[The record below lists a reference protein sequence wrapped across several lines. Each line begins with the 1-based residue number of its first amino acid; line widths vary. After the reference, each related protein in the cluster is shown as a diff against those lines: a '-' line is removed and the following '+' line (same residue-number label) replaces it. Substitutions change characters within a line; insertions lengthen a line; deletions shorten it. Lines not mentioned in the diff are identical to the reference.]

1 MDDKFISIAYKIVK
15 NMFQVIRNADTTVV
29 FTDTTGKIIQVWTN
43 VSAKPEYV
51 LNLKPGDQI
60 SFQDTVGQAIGQS
73 IKQDMFV
80 ELIAEKKALNKIV
93 SIHHIAEPVHNAYN
107 SVVGSLAI
115 FCPDLGDQIDSIRG
129 IFKITLSALEG
140 QLKALEF
147 QTDYDRVYNQLLGT
161 METIPI
167 GTIVTDHNMTIIHV
181 NDATQKIF
189 GEDIKNIVGKKVDAY
204 LHTNG
209 FFQKMLDQR
218 ITMLDEEMVFHM
230 PDGDVTCEVIVSLVK
245 GKENEN
251 IQGLVIKL
259 KNSKYMWKFK
269 KSKDDNKAHFY
280 FEDIVGASPTI
291 KEAIRLAK
299 IAARSTSNVL
309 ILGES
314 GTGKELFA
322 QSIHNHSSRREGP
335 FVAINCGAMP
345 GGLVESELFGYEGG
359 AFTGA
364 RKEGQPGKFEQANG
378 GTLFLDEIGD
388 MPINEQISLLRVLQN
403 KEVVRVG
410 GNRIIKIN
418 VRIIAATNRDIEK
431 EVQEN
436 RFRKDLFYRL
446 NVFSISIPPLN
457 ERKEDLIQLT
467 ELFIKKY
474 NVMLNKEVTGIHPIA
489 RKALMYHNWSG
500 NIRELENVIERAVN
514 VTRKN
519 ELMIED
525 LPSSFQQFLTEETV
539 VKSKSEEKLT
549 THQEL
554 EKIAILQELKKSR
567 GNISKVAQMLGIG
580 RRTLYRRLEAY
591 EIDNYLYKRK
601 E

>member
-1 MDDKFISIAYKIVK
+1 
-15 NMFQVIRNADTTVV
+15 
-29 FTDTTGKIIQVWTN
+29 
-43 VSAKPEYV
+43 
-51 LNLKPGDQI
+51 
-60 SFQDTVGQAIGQS
+60 
-73 IKQDMFV
+73 
-80 ELIAEKKALNKIV
+80 
-93 SIHHIAEPVHNAYN
+93 
-107 SVVGSLAI
+107 
-115 FCPDLGDQIDSIRG
+115 
-129 IFKITLSALEG
+129 
-140 QLKALEF
+140 
-147 QTDYDRVYNQLLGT
+147 
-161 METIPI
+161 
-167 GTIVTDHNMTIIHV
+167 
-181 NDATQKIF
+181 
-189 GEDIKNIVGKKVDAY
+189 
-204 LHTNG
+204 
-209 FFQKMLDQR
+209 
-218 ITMLDEEMVFHM
+218 M

-567 GNISKVAQMLGIG
+567 GNISKAAQMLGIG